1 MFFKKEKKNRL
12 YINSVECRILIRA
25 LLILKESQIKKEKAY
40 DSIDQLIVKL
50 CDLEN
55 ECSER

>member
-25 LLILKESQIKKEKAY
+25 LLTLKESQIQKGKAY
-40 DSIDQLIVKL
+40 DSIDRLIVML
-50 CDLEN
+50 CDMEN
-55 ECSER
+55 V

>member
-1 MFFKKEKKNRL
+1 MFFKKEKKNSL

-25 LLILKESQIKKEKAY
+25 LLLLKEAQIKSGKAY
-40 DSIDQLIVKL
+40 DSIEQLIVKL

-55 ECSER
+55 ERSE

>member
-1 MFFKKEKKNRL
+1 MFLKKENKKKL
-12 YINSVECRILIRA
+12 DVSSVECRILIRA

-50 CDLEN
+50 CDWEN
-55 ECSER
+55 ERCE

>member
-1 MFFKKEKKNRL
+1 MFLKKENRKKL
-12 YINSVECRILIRA
+12 DVSSVECRILIRA

-50 CDLEN
+50 CDWEN
-55 ECSER
+55 ERCE

>member
-1 MFFKKEKKNRL
+1 MFFKKEKKNSL

-25 LLILKESQIKKEKAY
+25 LLLLKEAQIKSGKAY

-55 ECSER
+55 ERSE